1 MKLHTIPKRPTPA
14 SARANKHLSQAR
26 DAARMVSFY
35 HDHGDAKS
43 VERWRKV
50 WAEKMEDAKQI
61 ANDVW
66 RAQ

>member
-1 MKLHTIPKRPTPA
+1 MKLHTTPKRPTPA

-35 HDHGDAKS
+35 HDHGDLRS

-50 WAEKMEDAKQI
+50 WAE
-61 ANDVW
+61 
-66 RAQ
+66 